1 MHIYTYTYTH
11 IHTHTYTHTLHTC
24 THTYIHTY
32 THNRGTWCK
41 WNYEYNNVK
50 TSTNIVKMSDVKKI
64 CL

>member
-1 MHIYTYTYTH
+1 MNSWIMTRVDLNPSTTN
-11 IHTHTYTHTLHTC
+11 
-24 THTYIHTY
+24 
-32 THNRGTWCK
+32 NRGTWCK